1 MHANLGRVWSY
12 FKKIIFIK
20 CFLGFWGIFLK
31 TIFRFFFFFLTYK
44 IDYCFL
50 FLFLFNLKK
59 KTKKKQNAQPSWTPK
74 KPNNIKLQLKPN
86 RQIQKKL
93 NLVDLDCAL
102 QSWIKLIKPTLG
114 VSTLP
119 TAQLL
124 NRGGFHA
131 CENQMMRWSR
141 SESERMDLKNKVTNY
156 F

>member
-1 MHANLGRVWSY
+1 MLG
-12 FKKIIFIK
+12 
-20 CFLGFWGIFLK
+20 LK
-31 TIFRFFFFFLTYK
+31 TNLFSKKRLLLTSVLSHPLIK
-44 IDYCFL
+44 NLMDPTV
-50 FLFLFNLKK
+50 LKK
-59 KTKKKQNAQPSWTPK
+59 NKKKKQNAQPSWTPK

-124 NRGGFHA
+124 NRGGLHA
-131 CENQMMRWSR
+131 CESQMMRWSR